1 MNCTGCGAAL
11 AVDKLVCTY
20 CGLHNAV
27 DLLAIRDFKVLAEH
41 SEMACPNGCGDLQ
54 LLQLGAGMGS
64 TVGHCTS
71 CFGLHF
77 APGALP
83 ITLDHVAA
91 QVREINHGRLKQI
104 ITQRVK
110 PDAVRYKPCAV
121 CQRMMNRNAFSR
133 HIAVIVDECR
143 EHGVW
148 LDNGEFTVLAEWMEA
163 GGRQHV
169 QAETE
174 RQARVDAANGN
185 VAPIK
190 YSADAPPT
198 ARNSSELSDDL
209 AQLLTRGKKSNP
221 LSENLPA
228 WLVGAVLTL
237 LLFFLLGASWP
248 VYLLAAGTAASWWWK
263 V

>member
-41 SEMACPNGCGDLQ
+41 SELACPNGCGDLQ
-54 LLQLGAGMGS
+54 LLQLGAGMGA
-64 TVGHCTS
+64 TVGHCTQ
-71 CFGLHF
+71 CFGLYF
-77 APGALP
+77 APGALQ

-91 QVREINHGRLKQI
+91 QVREINQGRIRQI
-104 ITQRVK
+104 VSQRVK
-110 PDAVRYKPCAV
+110 PEVVRYKPCPV

-133 HIAVIVDECR
+133 HIAVVIDECR
-143 EHGVW
+143 EDGVW
-148 LDNGEFTVLAEWMEA
+148 LDNGEFTVQAEWMEA

-174 RQARVDAANGN
+174 RQARIDAANGN

-190 YSADAPPT
+190 HSLDAPSAP
-198 ARNSSELSDDL
+198 RNSNELPDDL
-209 AQLLTRGKKSNP
+209 AQLFTRSKKSNL

-248 VYLLAAGTAASWWWK
+248 VYLLGLGTAASWWWK

>member
-20 CGLHNAV
+20 CNLHNAV

-41 SEMACPNGCGDLQ
+41 SEMSCANGCGNLR
-54 LLQLGAGMGS
+54 LLQLGAAMGT
-64 TVGHCTS
+64 TVGHCTQ

-77 APGALP
+77 APGALQ
-83 ITLDHVAA
+83 ITLDQVAG
-91 QVREINHGRLKQI
+91 QVREINQGRIRQI
-104 ITQRVK
+104 LAQRIQ
-110 PDAVRYKPCAV
+110 PEIVRYKPCPV
-121 CQRMMNRNAFSR
+121 CLRMMNRTAFSR
-133 HIAVIVDECR
+133 YIAVIVDECR

-174 RQARVDAANGN
+174 RQARIDAANGQ
-185 VAPIK
+185 VAAIK
-190 YSADAPPT
+190 YSANTPS
-198 ARNSSELSDDL
+198 ARHSAELPDDL
-209 AQLLTRGKKSNP
+209 AQLFTQSKKSNV
-221 LSENLPA
+221 LGENLPA

-237 LLFFLLGASWP
+237 LLFFILGASWP
-248 VYLLAAGTAASWWWK
+248 VYLLALGTALSGWRK
-263 V
+263 L